1 MNKPLVSILIA
12 NLNNGKYIKETLQ
25 SAINQSYKNI
35 EIIVVDDASEDNSID
50 VIRNFIENNKTFD
63 INLYRNYTSH
73 GCGRIKRKC
82 ADISR
87 GKYFAFLDPDD
98 TIAPTAVEELVAI
111 HEKNNSYSIVY
122 STHYLCDEELEPQ
135 GISTWPGKIDKNE
148 SHLNSISG
156 HISAFAMCK
165 KSDYDQT
172 EGINPTYI
180 VAEDMDLYLKME
192 EIAPVYYLDKPLYYY
207 RKHNN
212 NMSWSYEKRYINL
225 YWRYQAEM
233 AAYYRRKKNVTAA
246 VNLSRKQLYRKKFD
260 FNMQYAKLYRS
271 HKKYAVSIVYN
282 LKAIPY
288 LYTLLFD
295 NEK

>member
-12 NLNNGKYIKETLQ
+12 NLNNGIYIEETLQ

-50 VIRNFIENNKTFD
+50 VIQNFIETHKAFN
-63 INLYRNYTSH
+63 INLYRNYVSH

-82 ADISR
+82 ADIAK

-98 TIAPTAVEELVAI
+98 TIISTAIEELVTI
-111 HEKNNSYSIVY
+111 HEESDIYSIVY
-122 STHYLCDEELEPQ
+122 CTHYLCNEKLEPQ
-135 GISTWPGKIDKNE
+135 SISTWPGKIDKDE
-148 SHLNSISG
+148 SHLNSTSG

-165 KSDYDQT
+165 KRDYDLT

-207 RKHNN
+207 RKHDN

-225 YWRYQAEM
+225 FWRYQAEM
-233 AAYYRRKKNVTAA
+233 AAYRRRKKNKTFA
-246 VNLSRKQLYRKKFD
+246 VNLTKKQLHEKKFN
-260 FNMQYAKLYRS
+260 FYMQYAKFHRMNKKICKSLLY
-271 HKKYAVSIVYN
+271 N
-282 LKAIPY
+282 FKAFPY
-288 LYTLLFD
+288 LFLI
-295 NEK
+295 N